1 LSKFFDSLLKTF
13 FKSFVRKLKKYGL
26 IFLKRLLSM
35 REALSQDAHQGD
47 QITVKTSKGEEFR
60 QRILVF
66 K

>member
-1 LSKFFDSLLKTF
+1 
-13 FKSFVRKLKKYGL
+13 
-26 IFLKRLLSM
+26 M

>member
-1 LSKFFDSLLKTF
+1 
-13 FKSFVRKLKKYGL
+13 
-26 IFLKRLLSM
+26 M

-60 QRILVF
+60 QIILVF